1 MAETQKTPKD
11 STKREANVLLE
22 FRMVDPMSEEVLDAN
37 SDDVI
42 EAVEAH
48 AADIALGP
56 VISLN
61 MHSCSIKLR
70 FDVLAANDAEIHKR
84 VGKVIAIILRET
96 DLELEVS
103 RSSVEAHQE
112 ADETPTGKLA
122 AA

>member
-1 MAETQKTPKD
+1 MAEKRKIAEGP
-11 STKREANVLLE
+11 TKREANVLIE
-22 FRMVDPMSEEVLDAN
+22 FQMVEPMSEEVLDAN

-56 VISLN
+56 VIALN
-61 MHSCSIKLR
+61 LNSCSIKLR

-84 VGKVIAIILRET
+84 IAKVIGIVLRET

-112 ADETPTGKLA
+112 DSTAGEFA

>member
-1 MAETQKTPKD
+1 
-11 STKREANVLLE
+11 
-22 FRMVDPMSEEVLDAN
+22 VLDAN
-37 SDDVI
+37 SEDVI

-61 MHSCSIKLR
+61 LHSCSIKLR

-84 VGKVIAIILRET
+84 IGKVISIILRET
-96 DLELEVS
+96 DLELQVS
-103 RSSVEAHQE
+103 QSSVKAHQE
-112 ADETPTGKLA
+112 ADETPRGKLA

>member
-1 MAETQKTPKD
+1 MAGTEKIMK
-11 STKREANVLLE
+11 SSANREAKVLIELQ
-22 FRMVDPMSEEVLDAN
+22 MVEPMSEEVLDAN

-61 MHSCSIKLR
+61 THSCSIKLR
-70 FDVLAANDAEIHKR
+70 FDVIAANDAEIHKQ
-84 VGKVIAIILRET
+84 VGKVIGTILKET
-96 DLELEVS
+96 DLQLAVS
-103 RSSVEAHQE
+103 RSSVEARDD
-112 ADETPTGKLA
+112 ADAPTGEFA